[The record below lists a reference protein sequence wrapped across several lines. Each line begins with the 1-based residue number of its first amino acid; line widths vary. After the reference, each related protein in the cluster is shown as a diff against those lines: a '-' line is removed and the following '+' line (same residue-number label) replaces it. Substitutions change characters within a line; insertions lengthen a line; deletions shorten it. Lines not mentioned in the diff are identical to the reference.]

1 MTRTLSTLLV
11 ALSVIAGAGV
21 AQASPYTQ
29 DPAVKDAISHGALI
43 TPHGVFD
50 GQ

>member
-11 ALSVIAGAGV
+11 ALSIIASAGL
-21 AQASPYTQ
+21 AQADPYTQ

-50 GQ
+50 AR